1 MEADPDLRR
10 TIEAMDLLESW
21 IPDFLK
27 SLDPD
32 IADRFNNALLN
43 IVVHR
48 LIEEEG
54 HAAVA
59 TILWRLAETVATGQ
73 EQHPSAPVELTKL
86 DG

>member
-1 MEADPDLRR
+1 MEPDPELRK
-10 TIEAMDLLESW
+10 TIEAMDLLHSW
-21 IPDFLK
+21 IPDFLEG
-27 SLDPD
+27 LDPD

-59 TILWRLAETVATGQ
+59 TILFRLAETVATGQ
-73 EQHPSAPVELTKL
+73 EHHPSAPVELTKL